1 MTKDIDFIAV
11 GYPSLDRIIKTGD
24 SISIGKTSII
34 QNADNSKIYYG
45 GCNVNIAY
53 TCAKLS
59 LKSMLMMRV
68 GNDFES
74 TGYRDFL
81 HNVHICL
88 DGVEVIDEDVTSN
101 SYLIENNMGNHITL
115 FYPGAMSDK
124 YPIHID
130 KEIIKRA
137 KYGVI
142 TVGNLKYNM
151 AFAEACVK
159 EDVPIIFGMKCD
171 FDAFPKDSLKYLLNS
186 STIIFM
192 NEGEKEEIKK
202 LFGLHDICELF
213 NNGRCKCLV
222 ITQGK
227 NGSLIICNHNDTI
240 LKETVP
246 IAKPDKVVDTS
257 GVGDSY
263 IAGFIYGLVNDMS
276 YIDCGKT
283 GATVASF
290 IIEEMGCLGNVPT
303 EEQLKERF
311 DTNFINNK

>member
-1 MTKDIDFIAV
+1 MTKDIDIIAV
-11 GYPSLDRIIKTGD
+11 GYPSLDRIIKTED

-34 QNADNSKIYYG
+34 QNSDNSKIYYG

-68 GNDFES
+68 GNDFQS

-81 HNVHICL
+81 QDIHICL
-88 DGVEVIDEDVTSN
+88 DGIEVIEEDVTSN
-101 SYLIENNMGNHITL
+101 SYLIENDMGNHITL

-124 YPIHID
+124 YPVHID
-130 KEIIKRA
+130 EEIIKRA

-142 TVGNLKYNM
+142 TVGNLEYNI
-151 AFAEACVK
+151 AFAKACIN
-159 EDVPIIFGMKCD
+159 ENVPIIFGMKCD
-171 FDAFPKDSLKYLLNS
+171 FKAFKEDALKYLLSS

-192 NEGEKEEIKK
+192 NEGEKKEIKK
-202 LFGLHDICELF
+202 LFNLKDICDLF
-213 NNGRCKCLV
+213 DNGRCKCLV

-227 NGSLIICNHNDTI
+227 NGSLILCKHNGKI
-240 LKETVP
+240 MKETVP
-246 IAKPDKVVDTS
+246 IAKPDKVTDTS

-263 IAGFIYGLVNDMS
+263 IAGFIYGLVHKMS
-276 YIDCGKT
+276 YMDCGKV

-290 IIEEMGCLGNVPT
+290 IIEEMGCLGNVPS
-303 EEQLKERF
+303 EEQLKERYKL
-311 DTNFINNK
+311 NFINNL

>member
-1 MTKDIDFIAV
+1 MTKDIDIIAV

-68 GNDFES
+68 GNDFTS
-74 TGYRDFL
+74 SGYEKFL
-81 HNVHICL
+81 KDVHICL
-88 DGVEVIDEDVTSN
+88 DGVEVINEDVTSN
-101 SYLIENNMGNHITL
+101 TYLIENSMGNHITL
-115 FYPGAMSDK
+115 FYPGAMSNK
-124 YPIHID
+124 YAVSID
-130 KEIIKRA
+130 RDIIKRA

-142 TVGNLKYNM
+142 TVGNLEYNM

-171 FDAFPKDSLKYLLNS
+171 FESFSSDALKQMLNA

-202 LFGLHDICELF
+202 LFNLDNIYDLF
-213 NNGRCKCLV
+213 KNGRCKCLV

-227 NGSLIICNHNDTI
+227 DGSIILCKDHDKI
-240 LKETVP
+240 VKEVIP
-246 IAKPDKVVDTS
+246 IAKPDKVVDTT

-263 IAGFIYGLVNDMS
+263 IAGFIYGLINNMS
-276 YIDCGKT
+276 YMNCGKM

-290 IIEEMGCLGNVPT
+290 IIEDMGCLSNVPS
-303 EEQLKERF
+303 ENQLKERF
-311 DTNFINNK
+311 DINFNN